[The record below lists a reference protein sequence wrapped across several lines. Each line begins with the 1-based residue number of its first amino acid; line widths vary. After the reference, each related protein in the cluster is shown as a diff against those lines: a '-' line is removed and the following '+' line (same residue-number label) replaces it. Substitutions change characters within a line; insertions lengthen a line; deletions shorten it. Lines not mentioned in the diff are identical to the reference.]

1 MTKLFYL
8 LGLILAINVAG
19 AAEIDTTKIVEI
31 GGIKQYF
38 RVNGKDA
45 EKPLLLYL
53 HGGPGAAVSAH
64 KDLVTGKLEDHF
76 IVVHWDQRNSGKTL
90 ELNQAAAPNLEQM
103 NKDAEEVMSFLLNCF
118 GKEKLVVLGNSW
130 GTVLG
135 FHLAKK
141 YPEKVNAFIAV
152 SPVVS
157 NLKSQQKTL
166 QIFKEH
172 FQKEG
177 NTKAV
182 QQLSE
187 VKIPYENVKQMLVQY
202 RWETEFGGE
211 QMTDE
216 QFSQLLSYFQNWEKM
231 WMPLYRELYKVDLEK
246 SVTSIDCPVFFI
258 VGNKDYTTYFKITEA
273 YFNRLKAPSKK
284 FFWIENTGHNIP
296 AFAAGKLQDIIIENV
311 SPDPGKK

>member
-1 MTKLFYL
+1 MTRFFYL
-8 LGLILAINVAG
+8 LGLILVIKLTG
-19 AAEIDTTKIVEI
+19 ATGIDTTQIVEI
-31 GGIKQYF
+31 GGIKQYI
-38 RVNGKDA
+38 RINGKDA

-64 KDLVTGKLEDHF
+64 KDLVTGKLETHF
-76 IVVHWDQRNSGKTL
+76 VVVHWDQRNSGKTL
-90 ELNQAAAPNLEQM
+90 KMNQTAATNLAQM
-103 NKDAEEVMSFLLNCF
+103 KKDAEEVMSFLLNQF
-118 GKEKLVVLGNSW
+118 KRERLVVLGNSW

-141 YPEKVNAFIAV
+141 YPEKVSAFIAV

-157 NLKSQQKTL
+157 NLKSQQETL
-166 QIFKEH
+166 GIFKEH
-172 FQKEG
+172 FQKEE
-177 NTKAV
+177 NTNAV
-182 QQLSE
+182 QQLLE

-231 WMPLYRELYKVDLEK
+231 WMPLYQELYKVDLEK
-246 SVTSIDCPVFFI
+246 SVTSIECPVFYI
-258 VGNKDYTTYFKITEA
+258 VGDKDYTTYFKFTEE

-284 FFWIENTGHNIP
+284 LFWMENTGHNIP
-296 AFAAGKLQDIIIENV
+296 AFAAGQMQDIIIENV
-311 SPDPGKK
+311 FPDPEKK